1 MNVSLQSE
9 HFHEELFI
17 KPLANGFVNT
27 FFQFTTRWTMENREE
42 RNFFQ
47 YLISIGI
54 LKSFFFTVLHT
65 KLTPRPIAEV
75 LYNYDVKELNI
86 ALTQGLWRY
95 ESWGYPVVD
104 SAPGAE
110 AWAWFNGDNL
120 TESEVSRQWK
130 DLTSTFSGILCASL
144 NNIDETNTVQPKFS
158 FRPRFIGKFCA
169 LSF

>member
-1 MNVSLQSE
+1 M
-9 HFHEELFI
+9 
-17 KPLANGFVNT
+17 
-27 FFQFTTRWTMENREE
+27 
-42 RNFFQ
+42 
-47 YLISIGI
+47 
-54 LKSFFFTVLHT
+54 LHT

-75 LYNYDVKELNI
+75 LYNYDVKELHI

-120 TESEVSRQWK
+120 TASDVSEQWK

-158 FRPRFIGKFCA
+158 FRPRFVGK
-169 LSF
+169 LSIFSLAF